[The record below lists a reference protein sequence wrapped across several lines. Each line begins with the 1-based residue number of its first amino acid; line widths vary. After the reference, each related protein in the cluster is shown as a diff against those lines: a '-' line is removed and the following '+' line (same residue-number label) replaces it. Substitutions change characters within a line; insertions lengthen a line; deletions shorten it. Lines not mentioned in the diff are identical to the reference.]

1 MEKIVF
7 TRKMAYELRKLG
19 FKIIRTEPDVK
30 RPEFDNYVFEDSV
43 ELQKAMAQ
51 ISNRRYE
58 NR

>member
-19 FKIIRTEPDVK
+19 FKIIRTEPDMK

>member
-19 FKIIRTEPDVK
+19 FKIIRTEPDMK
-30 RPEFDNYVFEDSV
+30 RPEFDNYVFEDSI

>member
-7 TRKMAYELRKLG
+7 TRKMAYQLRKLG

>member
-19 FKIIRTEPDVK
+19 FKIIRTEPDMK

-43 ELQKAMAQ
+43 ELQKAMAKL
-51 ISNRRYE
+51 SNIRYQP
-58 NR
+58 R